1 MKPSAGWM
9 AAGLLSV
16 TLLGLPLAAQAVTAT
31 IEVKDFAFQPS
42 AVTIAAGDTVTWHNG
57 DTASHT
63 ATSTG
68 AWDTGT
74 FAPGASRSIT
84 FTTPGTYPYF
94 CLIHSIMFGTIVV
107 LPEGETSTSA
117 TRAPTSA
124 VAGSPLPPAPSGGRL
139 VLAAADPPAGVTN
152 ARLADQPGV
161 PALTVASWAMFLAGA
176 LALAWRLARPR

>member
-1 MKPSAGWM
+1 M
-9 AAGLLSV
+9 ATGLISV
-16 TLLGLPLAAQAVTAT
+16 ALLALPLAAHAATAA

-42 AVTIAAGDTVTWHNG
+42 TVTIAAGDTVTWHNG

-74 FAPGASRSIT
+74 FAPGISRSIT

-117 TRAPTSA
+117 ARAPTSA
-124 VAGSPLPPAPSGGRL
+124 VGGSPSPPAPSRGRL
-139 VLAAADPPAGVTN
+139 VLAAAEPPVGTAT
-152 ARLADQPGV
+152 ARSGDQSGPTV
-161 PALTVASWAMFLAGA
+161 LMVASWAMFFAGA
-176 LALAWRLARPR
+176 LALAWRLARQR